1 MATENPLRL
10 LGGSGAGNWPIS
22 KDAAT
27 FSSSTSCIAAEDFGL
42 LLKGNGYHGDRS
54 TAGPSRSGSA
64 PPSMEGSR
72 AAFDILK
79 GLQASGFDASLENL
93 GTSGSCVLEEK
104 LRAHPAYL
112 AYYCSNVN
120 LNPRLP
126 PPLMSR
132 ENRHLV
138 HHIGGFGNGW
148 RMSSFDDSINASLFI
163 SRPTLSTHKEEP
175 EDDRSPRLETNNW
188 QEKNADTIP
197 GQSTSPFQGRHKSL
211 LDLIQ
216 EDFPRTPSPVYN
228 NQTRPL
234 NHSMAEQAADSDGYV
249 NRVHDSSKS
258 ELKTSTVGGFARAP
272 LPGVHSVNSMSNG
285 DLAAAS
291 VPCST
296 SSSRMIRPHSSLRG
310 DLSNDDT
317 SLNTGILR
325 SSLAGSNVG
334 SIDNDI
340 KSLKISNDGHKNQH
354 ARQHHQQNG
363 LHARDSSQAQLSRS
377 QIMPQGVHRSPVD
390 HFSQGQ
396 SKSSSVEVQ
405 PLVQSTGITPPLYA
419 SAAAYGAS
427 YYPNL
432 QPSSLYPPHFGISG
446 YALSTSL
453 MPPLITGYPP
463 HGAIHMP
470 YDNPVSPSFN
480 ARASGVT
487 TGGNIIPG
495 IDLQHFYKMYG
506 QFGVAVQ
513 PTFPDPLY
521 VPCFHHASVD
531 MYAGA
536 GSYDPLGTRG
546 NANGSTPVNY
556 DLQKGPSPSSYSPD
570 QRLQIASTG
579 GFNALT
585 ARKGETVSPNYY
597 GSPPNIG
604 VLMQYPTSPVASP
617 AYQGLPVAGTSF
629 SGRRNDNIGLPFNSG
644 RAAGACSGWQ
654 GQRGREKAEDT
665 KPYSFL
671 EELKSSKTRRYELSD
686 IAGHI
691 VEYSADQHGSRFI
704 QQKLETCSIEEKASV
719 FREVLPHASTLMI
732 DVFGNYVIQKF
743 FEHGSAEQRK
753 ELASKLAGHVLP
765 LSLQMYGCRVIQK
778 ALEVIELDQK
788 TQLVEELD
796 GHVMRCVRDQ
806 NGNHVIQK
814 CIECV
819 PTERIVF
826 VISAFRGQVATLS
839 MHPYGCRVIQRVLEH
854 CTDDLQNQCIVDEI
868 LQSACQLAQDQYGNY
883 VTQHVLERGKPHE
896 RSQIINK
903 LAGQVVQMSQHKFAS
918 NVIEKC
924 FEHGNTAEREH
935 LLEEI
940 VGQTEENDSLLI
952 MMKDQFANYVV
963 QKILETCSDKQ
974 REILLNRVKIHLQ
987 SLKKYTYGKHIVARV
1002 EQLCGE
1008 EAGASLS

>member
-570 QRLQIASTG
+570 QRLQIAST
-579 GFNALT
+579 
-585 ARKGETVSPNYY
+585 
-597 GSPPNIG
+597 
-604 VLMQYPTSPVASP
+604 VASP

-1008 EAGASLS
+1008 EAEAGASLS

>member
-1 MATENPLRL
+1 M
-10 LGGSGAGNWPIS
+10 S
-22 KDAAT
+22 KDSAT
-27 FSSSTSCIAAEDFGL
+27 FSSSTSCVAAEDFGF
-42 LLKGNGYHGDRS
+42 LLKGNSYHGDGS

-64 PPSMEGSR
+64 PPSMEGSH
-72 AAFDILK
+72 AACDILK

-93 GTSGSCVLEEK
+93 GASGSCVLEEK

-126 PPLMSR
+126 PPLISR
-132 ENRHLV
+132 ENWHLV

-148 RMSSFDDSINASLFI
+148 RMPSFDDSGSASLFI

-175 EDDRSPRLETNNW
+175 EDDRSPRLETNGW

-197 GQSTSPFQGRHKSL
+197 GQSTSLLQGRHKSL
-211 LDLIQ
+211 VDLIQ

-228 NQTRPL
+228 NQTRSL
-234 NHSMAEQAADSDGYV
+234 NHSMVEQAADSDGYV
-249 NRVHDSSKS
+249 NLVHDSSKS
-258 ELKTSTVGGFARAP
+258 ELKTSTMGGFACLP

-285 DLAAAS
+285 DLAAVS

-296 SSSRMIRPHSSLRG
+296 SSSRMVTPASGLRG
-310 DLSNDDT
+310 DSSNEDT
-317 SLNTGILR
+317 SLDTGILP
-325 SSLAGSNVG
+325 SGLASSNVG
-334 SIDNDI
+334 SVKNDI
-340 KSLKISNDGHKNQH
+340 KSLKISNDGHRNQH

-363 LHARDSSQAQLSRS
+363 LHVRDSSQAQISQS

-405 PLVQSTGITPPLYA
+405 PLLQSTGITPPLYA

-432 QPSSLYPPHFGISG
+432 QPSSLYPPQFGISG
-446 YALSTSL
+446 YALTTSV

-463 HGAIHMP
+463 HSAVHMP

-480 ARASGVT
+480 ARASGVNN
-487 TGGNIIPG
+487 GGNAVPG

-521 VPCFHHASVD
+521 VPYFQQASVD
-531 MYAGA
+531 AYAGA
-536 GSYDPLGTRG
+536 GSYDPAGSRG

-556 DLQKGPSPSSYSPD
+556 DMQKGPSPLSYSPD
-570 QRLQIASTG
+570 QRLQIASTSTS

-585 ARKGETVSPNYY
+585 GRKGGTVSPSYY

-604 VLMQYPTSPVASP
+604 VLMQYPTSPLASP
-617 AYQGLPVAGTSF
+617 AYQGSPVAGTSF

-644 RAAGACSGWQ
+644 RAAGASSGWQ
-654 GQRGREKAEDT
+654 GQRGREKVDDA
-665 KPYSFL
+665 KSYSLL

-686 IAGHI
+686 IAGRI

-719 FREVLPHASTLMI
+719 FREVLPHASTLMT
-732 DVFGNYVIQKF
+732 DVFGNYVIQKVCGSLFLSLQF

-753 ELASKLAGHVLP
+753 ELANKLAGHVLP

-788 TQLVEELD
+788 TQLVKELD
-796 GHVMRCVRDQ
+796 GHVMQCVRDQ

-814 CIECV
+814 CIEWV
-819 PTERIVF
+819 PTERIGF
-826 VISAFRGQVATLS
+826 IISAFRGQVATLS

-854 CTDDLQNQCIVDEI
+854 RTDDLQNQSIVDEI
-868 LQSACQLAQDQYGNY
+868 LLSACQLAQDQYGNY
-883 VTQHVLERGKPHE
+883 VTQVGRPHALQAYLN
-896 RSQIINK
+896 SQQAYPFDI
-903 LAGQVVQMSQHKFAS
+903 SHKQ
-918 NVIEKC
+918 E
-924 FEHGNTAEREH
+924 EREH

-940 VGQTEENDSLLI
+940 VGQTDENDNLLI

-974 REILLNRVKIHLQ
+974 REVLINRVKVHLQ
-987 SLKKYTYGKHIVARV
+987 ALKKYTYGKHIVARV

-1008 EAGASLS
+1008 GLQTIITTAYVA